1 MYMYTFPPHP
11 AASAWLL
18 NELHLYLP
26 LYSEI
31 VYGDIHYF
39 GLQQKKKKS
48 LLHKRKEEKCWF
60 CEKKK
65 KKNRQVYSGR
75 SGLLLQSSKMA

>member
-39 GLQQKKKKS
+39 GLQQKKKK
-48 LLHKRKEEKCWF
+48 KVYYTKGKKKNV
-60 CEKKK
+60 CEKK
-65 KKNRQVYSGR
+65 NCQVYSGR